1 MVLRNFDIFEKFPDG
16 SLTWRTCVFGQFEV
30 ERKLQELAEHS
41 ENEFL
46 VVDIL
51 AGEPWAKLLALEEQ
65 RTKEDALPLIL
76 NGLLQCAR
84 HFCFSLGV
92 AASDLC

>member
-30 ERKLQELAEHS
+30 ERKPQELAEHS

-51 AGEPWAKLLALEEQ
+51 AGEPWPMVGSKKTEAAK
-65 RTKEDALPLIL
+65 K
-76 NGLLQCAR
+76 
-84 HFCFSLGV
+84 
-92 AASDLC
+92 AAAG